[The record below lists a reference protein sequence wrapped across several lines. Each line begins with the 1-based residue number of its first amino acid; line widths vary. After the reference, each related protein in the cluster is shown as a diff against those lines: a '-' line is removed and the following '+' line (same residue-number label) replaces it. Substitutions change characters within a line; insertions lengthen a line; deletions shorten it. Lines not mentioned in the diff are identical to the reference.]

1 MFKDLCSKD
10 RVLLPT
16 QRCAFLAGRGQ
27 ALGGSKRT
35 QPCVSLL
42 LVESGWCL
50 DASGGVA
57 IGGRGTV
64 KRSRVGPGQ
73 ERSG

>member
-1 MFKDLCSKD
+1 MFKDLCFKD
-10 RVLLPT
+10 RVLLLT

-27 ALGGSKRT
+27 AHGGSKRT